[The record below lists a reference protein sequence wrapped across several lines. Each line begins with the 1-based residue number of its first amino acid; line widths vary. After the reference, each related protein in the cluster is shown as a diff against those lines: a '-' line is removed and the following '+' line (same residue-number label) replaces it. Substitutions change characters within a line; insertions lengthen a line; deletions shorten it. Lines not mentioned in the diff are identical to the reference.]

1 MLHPEREREQ
11 ILRLVQKYNIRNGTV
26 SGRMEDG
33 RSQSDQEGDHV

>member
-11 ILRLVQKYNIRNGTV
+11 TMRPVQKYNIRNGIV

-33 RSQSDQEGDHV
+33 RFSSDQEGDHV